1 MAADST
7 ITLTP
12 RTAEHSRATRRL
24 RRQGLVPGVI
34 YGGEAEPET
43 FAVDAK
49 VLRNALHAAGAVLEV
64 TIEGGKQDNVVVKDV
79 QRHPVRGEVTHID
92 FLRVRMDVA
101 IHATVVLELTGGE
114 EAPGVKEGGVLTQ
127 ELREL
132 NIEALPGDIP
142 DSITHDVSGLE
153 MAQTVRVGEITAPK
167 GVTILDDPESDV
179 ASITLPTAEPVEEE
193 LETETEL
200 VGEEGAVAEGEAEG
214 DTGEEAEQSAG
225 DSSDSSDES

>member
-1 MAADST
+1 MA

-12 RTAEHSRATRRL
+12 RAPEHSRATRRL

-43 FAVDAK
+43 FAIDAK
-49 VLRNALHAAGAVLEV
+49 VLRNALHAAGAVLE
-64 TIEGGKQDNVVVKDV
+64 IQLEGGKQDNVVVKDV

-92 FLRVRMDVA
+92 LLRVRMDVA
-101 IHATVVLELTGGE
+101 IHSTVLLELHGAE
-114 EAPGVKEGGVLTQ
+114 EAPGVKEGGVLSQ

-142 DSITHDVSGLE
+142 DVIHHDVSGAE
-153 MAQTVRVGEITAPK
+153 MAATIHVSEVTAPD
-167 GVTILDDPESDV
+167 GVTILDDPEAVV
-179 ASITLPTAEPVEEE
+179 ATITLPTAEPVEEE

-200 VGEEGAVAEGEAEG
+200 VGEDGEVAEGQAEG
-214 DTGEEAEQSAG
+214 DTAEEAEQSASDSGDG
-225 DSSDSSDES
+225 DS